1 MPKIKWVHMSYQDDT
16 GVVRMITLP
25 AGSSI
30 TMDLGVD
37 VDELEELTPFMQE
50 QPRIKLLPPATVTIT
65 LSARGV
71 DQTSP
76 LYIMQEMQ

>member
-37 VDELEELTPFMQE
+37 VQE
-50 QPRIKLLPPATVTIT
+50 QQRIKLLPPTTITIT

-76 LYIMQEMQ
+76 LYIMQEMR